1 MGGHNIQPIIGYKVK
16 DDSVPD
22 LMEALFQ
29 LKEDIKEGPQ
39 CRVLNAMRTTEGPG
53 GDDMCAE
60 LKDEQRSQPNKG
72 SRKAYSW

>member
-1 MGGHNIQPIIGYKVK
+1 
-16 DDSVPD
+16 
-22 LMEALFQ
+22 MEALFQ